1 MSVRV
6 ARVARVA
13 RGACARVIHVGSHHH
28 HRGSSCS
35 YGRPPLRRHDT
46 NRDRNQQRSRLSLSL
61 SRTGVYTPRGD
72 PTARA
77 PRGIASSSRFIAAA
91 ALVECRVAVLYPGSW
106 KTTAHR
112 ATKGDIARRA
122 DGGALTAVR

>member
-6 ARVARVA
+6 ARVAHGA
-13 RGACARVIHVGSHHH
+13 CACARVIHVGSHHH

-46 NRDRNQQRSRLSLSL
+46 NRDRNQQQNNRVSLSL
-61 SRTGVYTPRGD
+61 SRTTGVYTPRGD

-77 PRGIASSSRFIAAA
+77 PRGIASSRFIAAA

-122 DGGALTAVR
+122 DGRALTAVR